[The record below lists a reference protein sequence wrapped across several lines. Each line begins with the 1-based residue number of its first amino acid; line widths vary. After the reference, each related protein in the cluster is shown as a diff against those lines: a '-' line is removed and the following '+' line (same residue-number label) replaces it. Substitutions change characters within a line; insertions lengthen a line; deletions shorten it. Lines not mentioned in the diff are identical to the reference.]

1 MRSSRFISRL
11 GYQVSF
17 FKIVYQSFPSPP
29 SPEKRKKEKNK
40 LNRPLKK
47 TIRHLDSRT
56 FTIYKYRNKDR
67 LPSVIFI
74 FDSQI
79 NKQRR
84 CIDHRFSLHE
94 TTEEKLAGVYM
105 YVYIMGEKTL
115 FHILFVIKTRLKHH
129 DLEGKMERKNGGT
142 RSSEISARNFFFFFF
157 SIDALMRACRF
168 NEPRKKAK
176 SFRGEHGNYLR
187 GLSGIASSIMK
198 REESCCAPR

>member
-17 FKIVYQSFPSPP
+17 FKVVYQSFPSPP

-67 LPSVIFI
+67 LPSVIFV

-94 TTEEKLAGVYM
+94 TTEEKLDD
-105 YVYIMGEKTL
+105 VYIYIMDEKTL

-157 SIDALMRACRF
+157 FHRRA
-168 NEPRKKAK
+168 NESV
-176 SFRGEHGNYLR
+176 SFQRATKESEIFSGR
-187 GLSGIASSIMK
+187 AWKLS
-198 REESCCAPR
+198 